1 MATVQKGSK
10 INFYKFVTPPSGGQT
25 DPAAKESNKIANS
38 NLIATNRLGESVNGI
53 AKLLS
58 ELKTFR
64 IEDIEE
70 RKKNEKNFKPEYTKP
85 KKKKK
90 GGLGGFLDN
99 LAKGKAVGFLEGL
112 LGAFGKLFKTFV
124 MLSVLKWMADP
135 ANRKK
140 LTSILEGIGKFA
152 KFVYDVVKF
161 GFVNTIE
168 GLYKLLSDESS
179 WWDKLL
185 GFGQAIIGIGTLF
198 LTMRWLSNPL
208 KLITD
213 FGSTLK
219 LFAKGLKGAKLRL
232 LKHPLVLAGLAAGAI
247 VTTVVAVNGNKDDAG
262 ASAADEEVDKTPTP
276 KAVPTATTGEQP
288 KLEPVK
294 TETPPERAEG
304 GVVERA
310 GGGWING
317 PQSGYPVSMDGGKST
332 AFIGHGLE
340 YVAQRSQGGF
350 VIPFDTPATRR
361 QPHLT
366 QKRMGEAQ
374 RGGYLQ
380 GFEQG
385 GKAGSNKILDFM
397 KNTGDSIRSGAQSTL
412 MNVAGLFPGG
422 KETTLKS
429 QIGLQNMFGI
439 PSGDLVNEHN
449 SLVSERM
456 RESGADEGKIQ
467 KKLLDD
473 KPEEKQ
479 SLMDKLSGVPGLG
492 WLGRMLGGKGPDE
505 DEDAKKK
512 KEEEKK
518 QLDLSKFLT
527 IQQMRGATD
536 SFGEDLY
543 NQKSNPSMTATSA
556 SQLIAGTDTESIA
569 NSGDGRDGTF
579 GTGTAGAGMPSNPQF
594 KSQPDVQV
602 KAHGGLLEG
611 LRALMNGGQVE
622 QKGGPLSHDAKMNDS
637 SRFENHPHGSG
648 SVKQRQPET
657 TKLQEFA
664 SGGKIKAMYT
674 TGAGTT
680 TKLPMGKQYS
690 YSDFLPHHHSANKIM
705 GYGGYT
711 AGTPKDYNFSNTSS
725 GDPWPSSGKDVAVPT
740 PVAGKVLYRDP
751 TGSSGGYGNTILLK
765 TEEGNIQFS
774 HMHSLGNFKVG
785 DDIKAGTIIGGQGDT
800 ATDGQWHVHMN
811 APAPLHEKFINFIS
825 SGKATSGGSSDG
837 SPSDTPQGEVKS
849 AERQLLLKMMLA
861 EAQGEGEMGMALVA
875 RAILNRGGLI
885 QSGTV
890 GAGMFNAKSGS
901 LTDVMYGSGQFQP
914 ITDGSIK
921 KPRSKS
927 QLAAAEKALAIAQ
940 NTADLRGRL
949 EASGMSSEQINYL
962 VSATGFRTGDA
973 FNDASQNVNVVK
985 FKNHVFNTA
994 GNPNI
999 NENFASKANIKGSAS
1014 GAVPGGANAGSDTES
1029 ATAEFDLSQFA
1040 GSVAKIKGA
1049 TDQFAE
1055 ERHSMR
1061 SPADAIANMA
1071 GSDLPMVKL
1080 QQQARDRIA
1089 ANKFGAPDITP
1100 MNFGSAGSDS
1110 SSSTMSDAPDITPMN
1125 FGPADSGSSSSTMS
1139 GATAARNAEMAKS
1152 EDGQASATGAAIQL
1166 AANMEINN
1174 QQVAS
1179 SLNQQQPQSGG
1190 GGGSSSN
1197 VVLPPQAPTTVNR
1210 MNSFVNPLNNFL
1222 KS

>member
-25 DPAAKESNKIANS
+25 DPNAKESNKVATS

-53 AKLLS
+53 AKILS
-58 ELKTFR
+58 DLKVLR

-85 KKKKK
+85 QKKKK

-185 GFGQAIIGIGTLF
+185 GFGQAILGIGTLF

-208 KLITD
+208 KLISD
-213 FGSTLK
+213 FGTTLK

-247 VTTVVAVNGNKDDAG
+247 VATAIAVNGNKDDAG
-262 ASAADEEVDKTPTP
+262 ASAADEDADKTP

-294 TETPPERAEG
+294 TETPPERAQG

-374 RGGYLQ
+374 RGGYLK

-385 GKAGSNKILDFM
+385 GESGSNKILDFM
-397 KNTGDSIRSGAQSTL
+397 KNTGDSIRSGAQGAL
-412 MNVAGLFPGG
+412 MNTASLFPGG
-422 KETTLKS
+422 KEATLKT
-429 QIGLQNMFGI
+429 QIGFQNMFGI

-456 RESGADEGKIQ
+456 REAGSDEGKIQ

-505 DEDAKKK
+505 DEDEKKK

-543 NQKSNPSMTATSA
+543 NQKSDPSMTATSA

-579 GTGTAGAGMPSNPQF
+579 GAGTAGAGMPSNPQL

-622 QKGGPLSHDAKMNDS
+622 QKGGPLSADAKMNDM

-648 SVKQRQPET
+648 SVKQRQPGT

-664 SGGKIKAMYT
+664 SGGKIKAMYS
-674 TGAGTT
+674 TGPGGASK
-680 TKLPMGKQYS
+680 KLAMGKQYN
-690 YSDFLPHHHSANKIM
+690 YSDFSPHHHSANKTM
-705 GYGGYT
+705 SYGGHT
-711 AGTPKDYNFSNTSS
+711 VGTPKDYNFSNTSS

-751 TGSSGGYGNTILLK
+751 TASSGGYGNTILLK
-765 TEEGNIQFS
+765 TEDGNIQFS
-774 HMHSLGNFKVG
+774 HMNSLGNFKVG
-785 DDIKAGTIIGGQGDT
+785 DDIKAGTVVGGQGDT
-800 ATDGQWHVHMN
+800 GSPGAWHVHMN
-811 APAPLHEKFINFIS
+811 APSVLHEKFINFIS
-825 SGKATSGGSSDG
+825 SGKATSGGSGDG
-837 SPSDTPQGEVKS
+837 SPNDTPQGEVKS

-921 KPRSKS
+921 KPRSKA

-962 VSATGFRTGDA
+962 VSATGFRTGEA

-999 NENFASKANIKGSAS
+999 NENFAAKANIKGSATGS
-1014 GAVPGGANAGSDTES
+1014 VPGDANAGADTES

-1040 GSVAKIKGA
+1040 GSVTKIKGA

-1055 ERHSMR
+1055 ERHGMR

-1080 QQQARDRIA
+1080 QQQARDHIA
-1089 ANKFGAPDITP
+1089 ANKF
-1100 MNFGSAGSDS
+1100 S
-1110 SSSTMSDAPDITPMN
+1110 APDITPMN
-1125 FGPADSGSSSSTMS
+1125 FGPAGSGSSSSTMS

-1179 SLNQQQPQSGG
+1179 SLNQQQPQGGG
-1190 GGGSSSN
+1190 GGGSSAN